1 MVICFLG
8 IYLSQFFHGS
18 SITKLRICWGKK
30 STGKT
35 FLNVAPQSLLYIHYI
50 HDTIQSPLTGL
61 ASNDHGLHDES
72 EEFI

>member
-1 MVICFLG
+1 MLG
-8 IYLSQFFHGS
+8 E
-18 SITKLRICWGKK
+18 KK

-61 ASNDHGLHDES
+61 ASNDHGLHDKS